1 MAVATVKEIFP
12 DAKVTPVLGQRQGR
26 DTVIVKCSGI
36 EIANVAQRDLYRKY
50 GWPAKKE
57 IVARLQ
63 AFKEE
68 MEN

>member
-50 GWPAKKE
+50 GWPAKD
-57 IVARLQ
+57 ALQ
-63 AFKEE
+63 KAVRAHVKKSKK
-68 MEN
+68 

>member
-1 MAVATVKEIFP
+1 M
-12 DAKVTPVLGQRQGR
+12 LGRRQGR
-26 DTVIVKCSGI
+26 DTVIVKCQGI

-57 IVARLQ
+57 IVERLQ